1 MPLELD
7 SLKKAVAALNGVLA
21 KSNDAELMR
30 GLDEITR
37 NAIKSGAIQ
46 HFEFTYELCWKFVKR
61 WLEMNISPTAADGVT
76 RRELFRLAAE
86 NRLIVDVD
94 EWMRH
99 HDARNLTSHTY
110 EPAVAER
117 VYLAAHDFARDA
129 RRLLAA
135 LEARND

>member
-1 MPLELD
+1 MPLELG
-7 SLKKAVAALNGVLA
+7 SLKKGVAALNGVLA

-61 WLEMNISPTAADGVT
+61 WLEVNISPTAADGVT

-129 RRLLAA
+129 RRLLEA